1 VDSYPPH
8 LLRLPGSAPGSP
20 ARGVSGSDQPATASA
35 AVPAATPDSGHQSRL
50 PRLVAAPGT
59 PGAYDPPLTPG
70 ERPRNV
76 TQLAEQAVPATPEPW
91 PAGTYVLVGTTGK
104 RAHWTGTDWKGGP
117 SPGYAETVA
126 VRSVSEQS
134 GGAEQ

>member
-20 ARGVSGSDQPATASA
+20 ARGASGGDQPATAP
-35 AVPAATPDSGHQSRL
+35 AVTQPGSGHQSHL

-59 PGAYDPPLTPG
+59 PGTYEPPLTPG

-76 TQLAEQAVPATPEPW
+76 TQLAEQAVPASPEPW
-91 PAGTYVLVGTTGK
+91 PAGAYVLVGTTGK

-117 SPGYAETVA
+117 SPGYAGTVV

-134 GGAEQ
+134 GSAEQ